1 MKLLFRYLPL
11 FVFCSLVAFVGG
23 VYFVTTRTAPAQHP
37 LTGRQIAGVATD
49 AGWMDRATRES
60 EEQPERALDLI
71 GIEPGSVVADVGA
84 GSGYVTVRLSK
95 RVGPKGT
102 VLATDLQST
111 LLTTIRDKVRTL
123 GLTNVKTIQGTE
135 SDARLPEGGVDLAL
149 LFDAYHEFRE
159 PQVMLQSIRR
169 ALKPNGRL
177 VVVEY
182 RKEDTSVPIAATHR
196 MTIEDARTEI
206 EAEGFTFDR
215 LAPGLPR
222 QHIIM
227 FRRGFP

>member
-1 MKLLFRYLPL
+1 MKSLFRYLPL
-11 FVFCSLVAFVGG
+11 FVFFSLAAFVGG
-23 VYFVTTRTAPAQHP
+23 VYLVATRTAPAEHP
-37 LTGRQIAGVATD
+37 LTGRQIAGIATD
-49 AGWMDRATRES
+49 ATWMDRATRES

-84 GSGYVTVRLSK
+84 GSGYITVRLSK

-102 VLATDLQST
+102 VLANDLQPT
-111 LLTTIRDKVRTL
+111 LLTSIRDKVRTL

-135 SDARLPEGGVDLAL
+135 SDARLPEGAVDLAL

-159 PQVMLQSIRR
+159 PQLMLQSIRR
-169 ALKPNGRL
+169 ALKPDGRL
-177 VVVEY
+177 VLVEY
-182 RKEDTSVPIAATHR
+182 RKEDASLPIAPTHR
-196 MTIEDARTEI
+196 MSVNDVRTEI

-227 FRRGFP
+227 FRRGR

>member
-1 MKLLFRYLPL
+1 MKRLFRYLPL
-11 FVFCSLVAFVGG
+11 FVFFSLTAFVGG
-23 VYFVTTRTAPAQHP
+23 VYLVTTRTAPAEHP
-37 LTGRQIAGVATD
+37 LTGRQIAGIATD
-49 AGWMDRATRES
+49 AAWMDRATRES

-84 GSGYVTVRLSK
+84 GSGYMTVRLSK
-95 RVGPKGT
+95 RVGPSGT
-102 VLATDLQST
+102 VLANDLQST
-111 LLTTIRDKVRTL
+111 LLTTIRDKVRAL

-149 LFDAYHEFRE
+149 LFDVYHEFRE
-159 PQVMLQSIRR
+159 PQLMLRSIRR

-182 RKEDTSVPIAATHR
+182 RKEDASLPIAATHR
-196 MTIEDARTEI
+196 MTVEDARTEI
-206 EAEGFTFDR
+206 EAEGFAFDR

-227 FRRGFP
+227 FRRSYP

>member
-1 MKLLFRYLPL
+1 
-11 FVFCSLVAFVGG
+11 
-23 VYFVTTRTAPAQHP
+23 
-37 LTGRQIAGVATD
+37 
-49 AGWMDRATRES
+49 MDRATRES

-84 GSGYVTVRLSK
+84 GSGYMTVRLSK
-95 RVGPKGT
+95 RVGPSGT
-102 VLATDLQST
+102 VLANDLQST
-111 LLTTIRDKVRTL
+111 LLTTIRDKVRAL

-149 LFDAYHEFRE
+149 LFDVYHEFRE
-159 PQVMLQSIRR
+159 PQLMLRSIRR

-182 RKEDTSVPIAATHR
+182 RKEDASLPIAATHR
-196 MTIEDARTEI
+196 MTVEDARTEI
-206 EAEGFTFDR
+206 EAEGFAFDR

-227 FRRGFP
+227 FRRSYP